1 MRPSGAAGRSAHIC
15 PAAHR
20 IQYKPESKRRFVICA
35 ICLDGTGADAVSA
48 AAAAAEETEESETE
62 DGRAAAMIM
71 ETAATAA
78 AAIRMET
85 TAAEPA
91 AAEPLTAAA
100 AAPARTGPATGMD
113 TIRDGMT
120 RFPSPREAAAA
131 APAAAPVRLWK
142 AKRKKIF

>member
-62 DGRAAAMIM
+62 DGRAAAMIT

-91 AAEPLTAAA
+91 AAD
-100 AAPARTGPATGMD
+100 AP
-113 TIRDGMT
+113 
-120 RFPSPREAAAA
+120 
-131 APAAAPVRLWK
+131 
-142 AKRKKIF
+142 